1 MSDQGRLRHAIE
13 KFFREYDFGTIISGW
28 LKIIREN
35 DEVELVQMMDNLIDL
50 YIEAAKNIPELSSI
64 LRSVKSKKHQVGSQV
79 LAGMAQSVGG
89 SLLGGVSSP
98 LANTLNMRMNQLLQ
112 NSIFDPQTGIRLQQ
126 LGKLTLAD
134 EHILLTGHGFRESDA
149 QLLDSLYKNRLDAP
163 QLLQLGLRFTEDKSY
178 IEQEVSKRGW
188 DEKSLELVKKS
199 IYQWPSVQDWIL
211 FAVREAT
218 NEQRAKELG
227 LDGGDWGI
235 AEQEASKAGLAPGY
249 FKYYW
254 RSHWVLPP
262 VTMGYEFL
270 HRFRHN
276 TDDLKFDDKDLSSL
290 IQALDYAPIWH
301 KRMMESSYK
310 PITRVDIRRV
320 LKAGMLDEKGVRDA
334 YWKDGYSDKDADIL
348 TDWTMWEAQ
357 SSERDLSLAKIE
369 KAYKRG
375 MMTGLESQ
383 NALQELR
390 YSDTAI
396 AWYIKLWDYDIEEER
411 VSAEIDYLSAQYM
424 AGEFDEVTLRSKL
437 TNLGLTSNNVVVAVV
452 NLNAKKKRQVTALTT
467 VEIKELYEN
476 DIISFAE
483 VLPELI
489 SRGVNPVNANRMVKL
504 IDIKVQ
510 EARAKEL
517 TAQEKEQARIVNDAN
532 STAKQIELAKL
543 SVKIAEVRAETADL
557 KILATQDI
565 DADTQQALAD
575 HLLTNA
581 KEIAFLNLEKAKV
594 NLTYREKAI

>member
-1 MSDQGRLRHAIE
+1 MSDQGRLRHALE
-13 KFFREYDFGTIISGW
+13 KFLLEFNFGTIGADI
-28 LKIIREN
+28 LKFIREN
-35 DEVELVQMMDNLIDL
+35 DETELIQMMSGLLDL
-50 YIEAAKNIPELSSI
+50 YIEACKDIPQLQNT
-64 LRSVKSKKHQVGSQV
+64 LKSVKRGEHQVGAALLS
-79 LAGMAQSVGG
+79 AMAENLGTGLMSAIQSPVM
-89 SLLGGVSSP
+89 
-98 LANTLNMRMNQLLQ
+98 NTINMRLNQILQ
-112 NSIFDPQTGIRLQQ
+112 NSIFDVQTGIQAQQ
-126 LGKLTLAD
+126 LGLLSLTD
-134 EHILLTGHGFRESDA
+134 EHLLLTGHGFRESDA
-149 QLLDSLYKNRLDAP
+149 KILDSLYRKRLDAP
-163 QLLQLGLRFTEDKSY
+163 QLIQLGLRFPQEKSY
-178 IEQEVSKRGW
+178 IEAEVNKRGW

-218 NEQRAKELG
+218 NDERAKQLG
-227 LDGGDWGI
+227 LDSGNPGI
-235 AEQEASKAGLAPGY
+235 AEDEAEKAGLAPGF

-262 VTMGYEFL
+262 VTLGYEFL

-276 TDDLKFDDKDLSSL
+276 NDDLKFDDKDLASL

-301 KRMMESSYK
+301 KRMMEASYN

-320 LKAGMLDEKGVRDA
+320 LKAGMLDEQGVLDA
-334 YWKDGYSDKDADIL
+334 YYKDGYSDKDAKIL
-348 TDWTMWEAQ
+348 TDWTIWEAN
-357 SSERDLSLAKIE
+357 SSERDLSLAKVE

-375 MMTGLESQ
+375 MMGNVEAQ

-437 TNLGLTSNNVVVAVV
+437 TNLGLTANNVLVAVV

-467 VEIKELYEN
+467 AEIKELYEN

-489 SRGVNPVNANRMVKL
+489 ARGVNPVNANRMVKL

-517 TAQEKEQARIVNDAN
+517 TAQEKEQARVIADAN
-532 STAKQIELAKL
+532 STAKQLELAKL
-543 SVKIAEVRAETADL
+543 NVKIAEVKAETADL

-565 DADTQQALAD
+565 DNDTVQAITD